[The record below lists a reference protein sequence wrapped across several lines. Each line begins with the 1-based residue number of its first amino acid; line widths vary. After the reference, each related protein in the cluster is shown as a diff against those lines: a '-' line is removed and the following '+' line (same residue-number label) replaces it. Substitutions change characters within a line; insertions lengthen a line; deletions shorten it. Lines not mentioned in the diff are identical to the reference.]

1 MIAVVDYKIGNIHSL
16 LNALAYLG
24 CAAKVTRDPEKLLA
38 ADKIILPGVGA
49 FDAAMRNLNEFALV
63 DVLNEAALK
72 QRKPI
77 LGICIGMQIMAET
90 GEENGRTVGLGW
102 FAGAVRPIAPLMPG
116 TRVPHVGFNDVSFVP
131 NCCGPF
137 AVFKEPTDFYF
148 VHGYHMECA
157 NPADAVGTVDYGG
170 RELTAA
176 VARDNIAG
184 VQFHPEK
191 SQSNGLAVLNAFL
204 QA

>member
-1 MIAVVDYKIGNIHSL
+1 MIAVVDYKMGNIHSL

-24 CAAKVTRDPEKLLA
+24 CAAEVTRDPVQLLA
-38 ADKIILPGVGA
+38 ATKVILPGVGA
-49 FDAAMRNLNEFALV
+49 FDAAMRNLHEFALV
-63 DVLNEAALK
+63 GVLNDIALK

-90 GEENGRTVGLGW
+90 GEENGPTAGLGW
-102 FAGAVRPIAPLMPG
+102 FAGAVRPIAPLVPG
-116 TRVPHVGFNDVSFVP
+116 TRVPHVGFNDVSFAADGG
-131 NCCGPF
+131 GPF
-137 AVFKEPTDFYF
+137 AAFKEPADFYF

-157 NPADAVGTVDYGG
+157 DPADAAGAVDYGG
-170 RELTAA
+170 RKLTAA